1 MPVAL
6 ETLAFGLGAAVSLAT
21 SYLLVT
27 RLERIGERLGLSEAL
42 LGLLAALAADAPE
55 ITAAVTA
62 LAQHQQK
69 VGAGV
74 IIGSNVFNLAALLG
88 LGAVVAGRIALH
100 RKVVLLGGAVGLWVA
115 VICLVTTT
123 GTLPPAR
130 RAGRGARRPGP
141 VRASCSARAGPGW
154 AACRSPGAGRAGW
167 RWPSTRKRRNWKR
180 SSTRRTAAGPDVVV
194 AAAALVVVVAAS
206 VVMERAAT
214 GLGAHFGVPQIVTGG
229 VVLAAVTSLPNAVA
243 AVYLAIRGRGA
254 AMLSTTLN
262 SNTLNVTAG
271 LLLPATITGLGPP
284 SAHSVLIAVW
294 YLGLTAAAVGVAYR
308 DGGVRRATGVLI
320 IGSYLVFLGSLLAT
334 AQTAA
339 PGLRLTLGP
348 LLITAVA
355 WAAGLPPAGSGRPP
369 GEFHRHPGGQQVI
382 GVQVDRAGRVGRR
395 GQRYRVAQRVRPR
408 PALGHRG
415 QQPGHHRLSGQGQ
428 PGVAVQPGPQ
438 LRPAAGRGQHGGAGD
453 HDRRGR
459 APGHQ
464 VRPARTTG
472 PPRAARRSRRA
483 APARGRGTGSAT
495 APGRPRAR
503 WPGPRRRWRS

>member
-6 ETLAFGLGAAVSLAT
+6 ETLAFGLGAAVSLAS

-100 RKVVLLGGAVGLWVA
+100 RNVVLLGGTVGLWVA

-123 GTLPPAR
+123 GSLPPAAGLAAVLAVLVPYGILLGTGRARLGRLPVARRWAGWLAVAIHQEEEELEEVIHPLPGR
-130 RAGRGARRPGP
+130 RA
-141 VRASCSARAGPGW
+141 
-154 AACRSPGAGRAGW
+154 
-167 RWPSTRKRRNWKR
+167 
-180 SSTRRTAAGPDVVV
+180 DVLV

-206 VVMERAAT
+206 VVMEQAAT
-214 GLGAHFGVPQIVTGG
+214 GLGAHFGVAQIVTGG

-294 YLGLTAAAVGVAYR
+294 YLGLTAAAVGVACR
-308 DGGVRRATGVLI
+308 DSGVRRGTGALI

-355 WAAGLPPAGSGRPP
+355 WAAGLARRQPAGSTDTP
-369 GEFHRHPGGQQVI
+369 E
-382 GVQVDRAGRVGRR
+382 D
-395 GQRYRVAQRVRPR
+395 
-408 PALGHRG
+408 
-415 QQPGHHRLSGQGQ
+415 S
-428 PGVAVQPGPQ
+428 
-438 LRPAAGRGQHGGAGD
+438 
-453 HDRRGR
+453 
-459 APGHQ
+459 
-464 VRPARTTG
+464 
-472 PPRAARRSRRA
+472 RS
-483 APARGRGTGSAT
+483 
-495 APGRPRAR
+495 
-503 WPGPRRRWRS
+503 